1 MDCIKIGKYILK
13 SRKDLKLTQKQLAD
27 MLNISDKTVSKW
39 ERGLGCP
46 DVSILPEL
54 AKILG
59 VTVKDILLAKDN
71 NIINLGG
78 NMKNLKFYMCKK
90 CGNLITSSKSLEV
103 SCCGKIL
110 NQQSLQPIDS
120 SHKLNITSVEDELY
134 ITINHPMTKEHYI
147 SYVSYVT
154 FDSVYTLKLYP
165 EQNPEF
171 RFPHLRGGKF
181 VVGCINDGVFYQ
193 EI

>member
-1 MDCIKIGKYILK
+1 MDCIKVGKYILNL
-13 SRKDLKLTQKQLAD
+13 RKELNLTQKQLAD
-27 MLNISDKTVSKW
+27 SLNISDKTISKW
-39 ERGLGCP
+39 ERGWGCP
-46 DVSILPEL
+46 DISILPDL
-54 AKILG
+54 AKVLG
-59 VTVKDILLAKDN
+59 VTVKDILLAEDN

-110 NQQSLQPIDS
+110 NQLSLQPMDS
-120 SHKLNITSVEDELY
+120 NHLLSIQRIEDELF

-147 SYVSYVT
+147 SFVSYVT
-154 FDSVYTLKLYP
+154 YDSIYTVKLYP

-171 RFPHLRGGKF
+171 RFPNFRNGKF

-193 EI
+193 DN

>member
-13 SRKDLKLTQKQLAD
+13 SRKDLKLTQKQLSD

-54 AKILG
+54 AKVLG

-90 CGNLITSSKSLEV
+90 
-103 SCCGKIL
+103 
-110 NQQSLQPIDS
+110 
-120 SHKLNITSVEDELY
+120 
-134 ITINHPMTKEHYI
+134 
-147 SYVSYVT
+147 
-154 FDSVYTLKLYP
+154 
-165 EQNPEF
+165 
-171 RFPHLRGGKF
+171 
-181 VVGCINDGVFYQ
+181 
-193 EI
+193 